1 MTRPTNFGLAAL
13 AVLVAV
19 AAGFIAPAV
28 WAQDNRFVAGFEDLP
43 LMPGLEQG
51 KDSGTVFDTPAGRV
65 IEAYAEGSV
74 MAADV
79 DAFYAKTLPQLGWR
93 QISDRRYRREGEILE
108 ITPHRGDRASVGVRF
123 YLSPEGA
130 AQP

>member
-1 MTRPTNFGLAAL
+1 MTHPRFFGLAAL
-13 AVLVAV
+13 VV
-19 AAGFIAPAV
+19 FIASAA

-51 KDSGTVFDTPAGRV
+51 EESGTVFDTPAGRV

-74 MAADV
+74 AAAEV

-93 QISDRRYRREGEILE
+93 PMSERRYRREGEILE
-108 ITPHRGDRASVGVRF
+108 ITPHRGDKAPVRVRF

>member
-1 MTRPTNFGLAAL
+1 MTHPRFFGVAAL
-13 AVLVAV
+13 VV
-19 AAGFIAPAV
+19 FIASAA

-51 KDSGTVFDTPAGRV
+51 KDSGTVFDSPAGRV

-74 MAADV
+74 AAADV
-79 DAFYAKTLPQLGWR
+79 DAFYAETLPQLGWR
-93 QISDRRYRREGEILE
+93 RMSERRYRREGEILE
-108 ITPHRGDRASVGVRF
+108 ITPHRADKASVRVRF

>member
-1 MTRPTNFGLAAL
+1 MTHPRNFGLAAL
-13 AVLVAV
+13 FVLVAI
-19 AAGFIAPAV
+19 AAGFIASAA

-51 KDSGTVFDTPAGRV
+51 KDSGTVFDAPAGRV
-65 IEAYAEGSV
+65 IEAYAEGAV
-74 MAADV
+74 AAADV

-93 QISDRRYRREGEILE
+93 QMSERRYRREGEILE
-108 ITPHRGDRASVGVRF
+108 ITPHRGDKASVRVRF